1 MLMVCSNPFREHLSY
16 GTEPT
21 DQKEGSIM
29 ILKVSLDLPGDGTY
43 LRIARR
49 IGHTLLEDLG
59 VVDRDIADIE
69 FIVGELC
76 TNVVRHAQA
85 TGDSRFLVVLEY
97 HADRVAIIV
106 EDKGVG
112 FSIQNVRA
120 VGATRLD
127 QDGSERVGGFGLQL
141 VRQMADYITFESSD
155 SHGTKVFAEKTL
167 HYKTRADAR
176 DAEELDQK
184 DGGEVQ
190 VSSG

>member
-1 MLMVCSNPFREHLSY
+1 
-16 GTEPT
+16 
-21 DQKEGSIM
+21 M

-76 TNVVRHAQA
+76 TNVVRHAQ
-85 TGDSRFLVVLEY
+85 TTVDSRFLVVLEY

-112 FSIQNVRA
+112 FTTEDVRD
-120 VGATRLD
+120 VGATRPD
-127 QDGSERVGGFGLQL
+127 QDGSDRIGGFGLQL
-141 VRQMADYITFESSD
+141 VRQMADHIAFQSSD
-155 SHGTKVFAEKTL
+155 PHGTTVFAEKAL

-176 DAEELDQK
+176 DAAELDQAN
-184 DGGEVQ
+184 GGEIK